1 MAGDPLDPHALRAI
15 GARIGADVPSQIE
28 PRHALVTG
36 AGEGVEPLDLPPLA
50 LVLVPQDR
58 GLSTAD
64 VYREA
69 DRIGA
74 TRARLDPD
82 SLRALARAP
91 LTGLAAGL
99 ENDLE
104 RAALSLRP
112 ELAAELDALRAAGAL
127 AARITGS
134 GPTAYGVF
142 ATRGDAEQAAAGLQ
156 SNSLVTVTR
165 HQPPAQ

>member
-1 MAGDPLDPHALRAI
+1 
-15 GARIGADVPSQIE
+15 
-28 PRHALVTG
+28 
-36 AGEGVEPLDLPPLA
+36 LA
-50 LVLVPQDR
+50 LVHVPQNH

-69 DRIGA
+69 DRIGS
-74 TRARLDPD
+74 TRDRLDAGA
-82 SLRALARAP
+82 LRAQARAP
-91 LTGLAAGL
+91 LTDLAAGL

-112 ELAAELDALRAAGAL
+112 ELAAVLEALRAAGAL
-127 AARITGS
+127 AAGITGS

-142 ATRGDAEQAAAGLQ
+142 ATRADADQAAAGLQ